1 MKGQHLMTIVR
12 CRSHPLV
19 IAWGLLLA
27 VSLTVAACSPR
38 PAAPEAPGG
47 RGIAVAP
54 EFEDF
59 FHEYGS
65 TQIFGYPISAA
76 YVDDESGR
84 LVQYFL
90 RMSLEYDATLPASHR
105 VIVAPLGEWALGGLT
120 AVVTVP
126 AAESNRRRHFSE
138 TDLVVQNGFLAF
150 YEAHNGETLFGPPIS
165 PPMDE
170 GGRRIQYFRNARLE
184 WRPEAPLQHRVQV
197 GWLGEAHFY
206 NSGTAA
212 RYGTIIRGRNVPGDE
227 VEQVVVSASVRAP
240 ILYHGDE
247 QIIFAE
253 VTTPEGIPV
262 SGVAVHLS
270 VAYDDRLDE
279 MVLAETNEDGKAQ
292 GRLTLLD
299 ATPAQQIEVT
309 VFVPG
314 ANGRAVANA
323 LVTFKSWW

>member
-1 MKGQHLMTIVR
+1 MKRQQLMTTLR
-12 CRSHPLV
+12 CRSHTV
-19 IAWGLLLA
+19 MIAWLLLLVA
-27 VSLTVAACSPR
+27 FLALAACSPR
-38 PAAPEAPGG
+38 PAVPETPGG

-54 EFEDF
+54 EFEEF
-59 FHEYGS
+59 YRKYGG

-76 YVDDESGR
+76 YIDDESGR

-90 RMSLEYDATLPASHR
+90 RMRLEYDPTLPAVER
-105 VIVAPLGEWALGGLT
+105 VIIAPLGEWAYGGLLM
-120 AVVTVP
+120 AATVP
-126 AAESNRRRHFSE
+126 PPDSNRQRYFSE

-150 YEAHNGETLFGPPIS
+150 YEAHNGEKLFGPPIS
-165 PPMDE
+165 PTVDE
-170 GGRRIQYFRNARLE
+170 GGRRMQYFRNARLE

-197 GWLGEAHFY
+197 GWLGEADFY
-206 NSGTAA
+206 HSAA
-212 RYGTIIRGRNVPGDE
+212 PRYETIIRARNVAGDD
-227 VEQVVVSASVRAP
+227 VEQVVVSASARVP

-270 VAYDDRLDE
+270 VAYDDSVDE
-279 MVLAETNEDGKAQ
+279 IVLRETNENGKAQ
-292 GRLTLLD
+292 GRLTLPD

-309 VFVPG
+309 VSVL
-314 ANGRAVANA
+314 AADGRAIATA